1 MDEQTTAKK
10 LEQAEKHRKEAEFDA
25 AAAIY
30 DEILKKVPG
39 NKKALDGKKALQEE
53 RRRLNELLARAE
65 KHQKD
70 NEFDKA
76 IVMLDKV
83 LKQYPHLAT
92 ALQGKREAQEQKRY
106 DAKIKELLQKAQE
119 HLAAG
124 DYDEANIALNQA
136 QTIGAQHSI
145 LYYHGQIDRL
155 RDEIELQSVSR
166 QKLQEALAQ
175 AEQLEKEG
183 KIDEALKVL
192 NETLR
197 RIEEHGLDIGD
208 EARAMRDRLLG
219 DKKLREL
226 WDEASTAYESN
237 DFKRAYELSTSLCED
252 DPADRRCKLIRDAW
266 EKFKK
271 RLDEVQEAL
280 AGDRL
285 DDAVVLLQEL
295 RNQAPNNPDWKAL
308 WLKGYREHGEAAF
321 ADGRRLLESYD
332 FQEAAQAFGVAR
344 DAFAK
349 VLEVFPTH
357 PQMLAAAQEAEGLLE
372 VSRLLV
378 QAQRDKNA
386 LRIPAA
392 QGELEQ
398 AEARIKEVR
407 AVRDRDFGE
416 VQFVIN
422 GMMSE
427 LNRLGSDIRKAQTAL
442 REGQAALAE
451 HEPTLAE
458 ARFREGL
465 DMLGDIPLDDLR
477 DDLLRGMRLSQRIV
491 KKAEALLKKADKEEA
506 LDKKLK
512 LLEKAQEE
520 WPGKPGLAAKI
531 AETRLALCEEAS
543 AAGNKKLAAQ
553 YCTAASQMEEAPAS
567 IRERADAILEEI
579 DCVKR
584 LQGARAELR
593 KRQAAVQAA
602 EAPSV
607 EMHQHLADLL
617 AKTLKLAQKCGADVA
632 PALQE
637 DLEKSKQALQ
647 RLKQSAVIFEKS
659 RNAQKAGQWQQA
671 IAFYEEALQKLGD
684 LASPAQREELET
696 LKKAGQQI
704 TGGMEKARELLATV
718 RKTYDQAADAGI
730 LKAPW
735 QEMLDQLNQAAAALE
750 ALRSQKAGALPPE
763 WATLHHDVS
772 EMQKLVEKL
781 HQIQKKAVSQ
791 DMGDVMEAITGL
803 QTLEQEW
810 PDDAVLP
817 ALSTSLLA
825 AKQDQMQQRLEK
837 LLSQVRSSFYDGK
850 FVDAKG
856 KLTELQRLGKGDA
869 EIQRVAD
876 ELERQIE
883 IWEEFNL
890 AATGAYQK
898 KATNSLKDALRG
910 YEEAFGKILSSESG
924 LPKDILYSLQQL
936 FSINKTDLNKEESK
950 GIYENL
956 YSQLLDSEFGYILS
970 PQLKDWFNLA
980 RRFASGAFVSSMMQ
994 MEEWEGAYRAANEM
1008 LQEYPDD
1015 EAVIQNTVDA
1025 REKLSAQ
1032 LMDSTRKRISR
1043 ATKLAEDGAYATA
1056 LNELEEIETKVI
1068 GPVEKE
1074 FPEVIPEDLN
1084 DLRSQAKAFMEKL
1097 NNLASTLQK
1106 LNPLREDAYK
1116 ALTADDLDAAQ
1127 AAIDK
1132 ANFIDRQHD
1141 VKHIW
1146 QELDEYQKRIEER
1159 KQENLRIEV
1168 RQALAAIETRLEVT
1182 DDPEIVKTELQKLEA
1197 LQTDIDKLQGEK
1209 GDSLRKRYQKNVAEA
1224 RTRLK
1229 KLEELAGIR
1238 QTIEKAETI
1247 EGKLNAL
1254 RRAQEIVRGAEREEF
1269 TLEIERLEK
1278 ELQTQKIIEEAWMK
1292 ALAAMSARRYQ
1303 EALEQIDLAFRYGKP
1318 GPSVDAYRCA
1328 AEIGNRLQPLE
1339 EQLLKGDGDLEAISR
1354 SLKWLKR
1361 DVEKCADCPPEADDC
1376 QKRPADD
1383 IEKRIKDWLE
1393 EVTERLQKEN
1403 LLATLFNEIEL
1414 ALSEQRFDDARAKMQ
1429 EIINVS
1435 PNDARIPELRKR
1447 INDIEKAHRLLE
1459 QAKSKYASGQYDS
1472 AIKTAE
1478 AALKAYPGFSDAE
1491 ILLEQA
1497 KDDREAGSALN
1508 RAKRYAETQR
1518 FVEARAELAKAA
1530 ELKSDHPQ
1538 MDKTLEIIEQK
1549 ERDYL
1554 DRILR
1559 PMRQPLRKKDFAR
1572 AWTLFQRGLKT
1583 FASSGLDTNFEYQE
1597 EMQRVQSEILT
1608 QWIATVTS
1616 KTEKALKSPP
1626 APDNVLV
1633 KLSNNIQDV
1642 MNLEDVLQDRQR
1654 RDLAALQERIDVVRV
1669 QRRLKEGR
1677 DALEEGDMDKA
1688 AAISK
1693 ELDEKIEMLT
1703 NIPLINEIFKFSEDV
1718 EDARNAL
1725 LQEKRNQTLAEVRAL
1740 LSQAQGLDDLRKALK
1755 SLDKVITPSDTE
1767 DIDISELR
1775 QEIEHEIALFETTE
1789 NALKNAKRRIRNN
1802 AYEQASFELTDIE
1815 VSHLLQDQVTAWRQ
1829 AAQNL
1834 IDAANQEDEEPET
1847 ALAIYSKVAE
1857 TLPELKNVVAADIR
1871 RCQEILFEQ
1880 AVEQVQA
1887 WLTPTD
1893 PDPEK
1898 ALALLGRIAERGW
1911 MTDESQ
1917 RMEHQELLRLAQ
1929 NLQALD
1935 QAVTAIKNDDPA
1947 SGLATLNRVR
1957 DQIDAP
1963 DVLDIVAGWQD
1974 VAHLLQSLNDDD
1986 LIAAQR
1992 YAAEIPPIL
2001 QENPFVSDLF
2011 QRLAN
2016 QQSLVAEF
2024 DAWEEQITQGLLS
2037 ATPDWDQLTRVAKAA
2052 WSRLRPPH
2060 PRGRLLVDRV
2070 SQALQEVIADLQ
2082 ERKAFAELL
2091 TPLTHLRTLPEQD
2104 DKAEQLRDDALAAYH
2119 AALTKALD
2127 AAEKDIKQDD
2137 LARGQAHLESAQRLL
2152 LPAGS
2157 FFVASN
2163 EDNPFRSRLA
2173 ELSAQLTQR
2182 EEDLQEVQALVA
2194 KAQAAL
2200 KESNYEQA
2208 TDHALNA
2215 VSLAPNYRLVTDF
2228 IATLLKRLDGLTRA
2242 ARTADRLTEA
2252 LSYTDLMLRLSN
2264 DEAYV
2269 RLRRQ
2274 LLEEQKQKSTAL
2286 ARQASE
2292 ALAIF
2297 DLNGAQK
2304 AIRKGKLVDAVD
2316 ARFDSLNQRLSQA
2329 KEVSKQ
2335 LRALMIEGWEHL
2347 HNRSFERSLQSFDR
2361 AADLTPDF
2369 TEPASWRNYVANM
2382 IDGVNMAERES
2393 RYLKPA
2399 SIKFDE
2405 AANALRWHQSQPLS
2419 PLWGKR
2425 LEQER
2430 RTAIYYA
2437 MRLAQE
2443 MREMDELWRKT
2454 DQLANAEAYEE
2465 SLRLLEQL
2473 QNRKARFPDMIHTA
2487 MKPPAGFDPTI
2498 KGGYT
2503 PPSSGGGTSS
2513 VPDSSGWKS
2522 SQSVPHKTTPPAADN
2537 DAGADDGHKPQ
2548 KAVPKPT
2555 RTANPFAE
2563 DAIDDPDDAAPPAA
2577 PEKKAE
2583 PKPSSPPKPG
2593 NPFGAQ
2599 QDDSPDEPVDSI
2611 KTPPRFSPPVTPPS
2625 SHEERSEEK
2634 PNASPREME
2643 PDEEIGE
2650 QESSAQQAG
2659 YDAPHTDAP
2668 LDDNALDSI
2677 FSPEQEQDQAS
2688 DDEEDESMQFNFDDF
2703 LQSFPS
2709 SFDDDDA

>member
-1 MDEQTTAKK
+1 
-10 LEQAEKHRKEAEFDA
+10 
-25 AAAIY
+25 
-30 DEILKKVPG
+30 
-39 NKKALDGKKALQEE
+39 
-53 RRRLNELLARAE
+53 
-65 KHQKD
+65 
-70 NEFDKA
+70 
-76 IVMLDKV
+76 
-83 LKQYPHLAT
+83 
-92 ALQGKREAQEQKRY
+92 
-106 DAKIKELLQKAQE
+106 
-119 HLAAG
+119 
-124 DYDEANIALNQA
+124 
-136 QTIGAQHSI
+136 
-145 LYYHGQIDRL
+145 
-155 RDEIELQSVSR
+155 
-166 QKLQEALAQ
+166 
-175 AEQLEKEG
+175 
-183 KIDEALKVL
+183 
-192 NETLR
+192 
-197 RIEEHGLDIGD
+197 
-208 EARAMRDRLLG
+208 
-219 DKKLREL
+219 
-226 WDEASTAYESN
+226 
-237 DFKRAYELSTSLCED
+237 
-252 DPADRRCKLIRDAW
+252 
-266 EKFKK
+266 
-271 RLDEVQEAL
+271 
-280 AGDRL
+280 
-285 DDAVVLLQEL
+285 
-295 RNQAPNNPDWKAL
+295 
-308 WLKGYREHGEAAF
+308 
-321 ADGRRLLESYD
+321 
-332 FQEAAQAFGVAR
+332 
-344 DAFAK
+344 
-349 VLEVFPTH
+349 
-357 PQMLAAAQEAEGLLE
+357 
-372 VSRLLV
+372 
-378 QAQRDKNA
+378 
-386 LRIPAA
+386 
-392 QGELEQ
+392 
-398 AEARIKEVR
+398 
-407 AVRDRDFGE
+407 
-416 VQFVIN
+416 
-422 GMMSE
+422 
-427 LNRLGSDIRKAQTAL
+427 
-442 REGQAALAE
+442 
-451 HEPTLAE
+451 
-458 ARFREGL
+458 
-465 DMLGDIPLDDLR
+465 
-477 DDLLRGMRLSQRIV
+477 
-491 KKAEALLKKADKEEA
+491 
-506 LDKKLK
+506 
-512 LLEKAQEE
+512 
-520 WPGKPGLAAKI
+520 
-531 AETRLALCEEAS
+531 
-543 AAGNKKLAAQ
+543 
-553 YCTAASQMEEAPAS
+553 
-567 IRERADAILEEI
+567 
-579 DCVKR
+579 
-584 LQGARAELR
+584 
-593 KRQAAVQAA
+593 
-602 EAPSV
+602 
-607 EMHQHLADLL
+607 
-617 AKTLKLAQKCGADVA
+617 
-632 PALQE
+632 
-637 DLEKSKQALQ
+637 
-647 RLKQSAVIFEKS
+647 
-659 RNAQKAGQWQQA
+659 
-671 IAFYEEALQKLGD
+671 
-684 LASPAQREELET
+684 
-696 LKKAGQQI
+696 
-704 TGGMEKARELLATV
+704 
-718 RKTYDQAADAGI
+718 
-730 LKAPW
+730 
-735 QEMLDQLNQAAAALE
+735 
-750 ALRSQKAGALPPE
+750 
-763 WATLHHDVS
+763 
-772 EMQKLVEKL
+772 
-781 HQIQKKAVSQ
+781 
-791 DMGDVMEAITGL
+791 
-803 QTLEQEW
+803 
-810 PDDAVLP
+810 
-817 ALSTSLLA
+817 
-825 AKQDQMQQRLEK
+825 
-837 LLSQVRSSFYDGK
+837 
-850 FVDAKG
+850 
-856 KLTELQRLGKGDA
+856 
-869 EIQRVAD
+869 
-876 ELERQIE
+876 
-883 IWEEFNL
+883 
-890 AATGAYQK
+890 
-898 KATNSLKDALRG
+898 
-910 YEEAFGKILSSESG
+910 
-924 LPKDILYSLQQL
+924 
-936 FSINKTDLNKEESK
+936 
-950 GIYENL
+950 
-956 YSQLLDSEFGYILS
+956 
-970 PQLKDWFNLA
+970 
-980 RRFASGAFVSSMMQ
+980 
-994 MEEWEGAYRAANEM
+994 
-1008 LQEYPDD
+1008 
-1015 EAVIQNTVDA
+1015 
-1025 REKLSAQ
+1025 
-1032 LMDSTRKRISR
+1032 
-1043 ATKLAEDGAYATA
+1043 
-1056 LNELEEIETKVI
+1056 
-1068 GPVEKE
+1068 
-1074 FPEVIPEDLN
+1074 
-1084 DLRSQAKAFMEKL
+1084 
-1097 NNLASTLQK
+1097 
-1106 LNPLREDAYK
+1106 
-1116 ALTADDLDAAQ
+1116 
-1127 AAIDK
+1127 
-1132 ANFIDRQHD
+1132 
-1141 VKHIW
+1141 
-1146 QELDEYQKRIEER
+1146 
-1159 KQENLRIEV
+1159 
-1168 RQALAAIETRLEVT
+1168 
-1182 DDPEIVKTELQKLEA
+1182 
-1197 LQTDIDKLQGEK
+1197 
-1209 GDSLRKRYQKNVAEA
+1209 
-1224 RTRLK
+1224 
-1229 KLEELAGIR
+1229 
-1238 QTIEKAETI
+1238 
-1247 EGKLNAL
+1247 
-1254 RRAQEIVRGAEREEF
+1254 
-1269 TLEIERLEK
+1269 
-1278 ELQTQKIIEEAWMK
+1278 
-1292 ALAAMSARRYQ
+1292 
-1303 EALEQIDLAFRYGKP
+1303 
-1318 GPSVDAYRCA
+1318 
-1328 AEIGNRLQPLE
+1328 
-1339 EQLLKGDGDLEAISR
+1339 
-1354 SLKWLKR
+1354 
-1361 DVEKCADCPPEADDC
+1361 
-1376 QKRPADD
+1376 
-1383 IEKRIKDWLE
+1383 
-1393 EVTERLQKEN
+1393 
-1403 LLATLFNEIEL
+1403 
-1414 ALSEQRFDDARAKMQ
+1414 
-1429 EIINVS
+1429 
-1435 PNDARIPELRKR
+1435 
-1447 INDIEKAHRLLE
+1447 
-1459 QAKSKYASGQYDS
+1459 
-1472 AIKTAE
+1472 
-1478 AALKAYPGFSDAE
+1478 
-1491 ILLEQA
+1491 
-1497 KDDREAGSALN
+1497 
-1508 RAKRYAETQR
+1508 
-1518 FVEARAELAKAA
+1518 
-1530 ELKSDHPQ
+1530 

-1677 DALEEGDMDKA
+1677 EALEEGDMDKA
-1688 AAISK
+1688 AAVSK

-1755 SLDKVITPSDTE
+1755 SLDKVIKPSDTE

-1802 AYEQASFELTDIE
+1802 AYEQANFELTDIE

-1871 RCQEILFEQ
+1871 RCQDILFEQ

-1887 WLTPTD
+1887 WLTPTE

-1935 QAVTAIKNDDPA
+1935 QAVTAIKNNDPA

-1974 VAHLLQSLNDDD
+1974 VARLLQSLNDDD
-1986 LIAAQR
+1986 LITAQR

-2037 ATPDWDQLTRVAKAA
+2037 ATPDWEQLTRVAKAA

-2200 KESNYEQA
+2200 KENDYEQA

-2228 IATLLKRLDGLTRA
+2228 VSTLLKRLDGLTRA

-2316 ARFDSLNQRLSQA
+2316 PRFDSLNQRLSQA

-2347 HNRSFERSLQSFDR
+2347 HNRSFERALQSFDKT
-2361 AADLTPDF
+2361 ADLTPDF

-2405 AANALRWHQSQPLS
+2405 AANALRWHESQPLS

-2454 DQLANAEAYEE
+2454 DQLANAEAYDE
-2465 SLRLLEQL
+2465 SLQLLEQL

-2498 KGGYT
+2498 KGAHT
-2503 PPSSGGGTSS
+2503 PPSSGGGISS
-2513 VPDSSGWKS
+2513 VPDSSGWS
-2522 SQSVPHKTTPPAADN
+2522 STQSVPHKTTPPAADN
-2537 DAGADDGHKPQ
+2537 DAEGGDGHKPQ

-2577 PEKKAE
+2577 PEKKTE

-2599 QDDSPDEPVDSI
+2599 QDDSPDEPADSV

-2625 SHEERSEEK
+2625 SREERSEEK

-2643 PDEEIGE
+2643 PDEEIGT